1 MGLVPRPPPEER
13 VQPPPPNGVDVIPPP
28 LRVESPPSP
37 LAPPSSSGSY
47 EEPLY
52 LVSICS
58 HSELSLLLIFKQQ
71 SCQP

>member
-52 LVSICS
+52 LV
-58 HSELSLLLIFKQQ
+58 LPYTKQYMLAYV
-71 SCQP
+71 PILNYHYY